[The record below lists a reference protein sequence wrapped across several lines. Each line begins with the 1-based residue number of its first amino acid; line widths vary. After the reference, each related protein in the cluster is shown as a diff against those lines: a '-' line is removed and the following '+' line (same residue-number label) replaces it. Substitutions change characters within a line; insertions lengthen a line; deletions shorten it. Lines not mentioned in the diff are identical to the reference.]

1 MYLGHYAVA
10 FAVKKAAPRVS
21 LGTLFISVQLL
32 DLLWPIFLLLGIE
45 SVRIDPG
52 NTAFTPLDLHD
63 YPYTHSLVG
72 ALVWS
77 VLGGALTF
85 AVTRYR
91 RGAWVVAAA
100 VFSHWVLDFVTH
112 RPD

>member
-1 MYLGHYAVA
+1 MFIGH
-10 FAVKKAAPRVS
+10 FAVGFASKKLAPRAS
-21 LGTLFISVQLL
+21 LGVLMLAPLFL
-32 DLLWPIFLLLGIE
+32 DALWPVFLALGLE

-72 ALVWS
+72 ALFWS
-77 VLGGALTF
+77 LLLAGGYL
-85 AVTRYR
+85 AVRRYR
-91 RGAWVVAAA
+91 RGAIVIALG
-100 VFSHWVLDFVTH
+100 VFSHWVCDWITH